1 MAIEMDKDIT
11 NAEWEVMRVVWAQT
25 EVPSHV
31 IIDVL
36 TDKRG
41 WKEPTIK
48 TLIGRLV
55 KKGALKTKKDGRK
68 FLYSTDIKED
78 TLVNETL
85 DQFFHNICS
94 KDIGK
99 TIGVLIDEAMLS
111 HDDVALLKEKLKQ
124 KEPIAYDTVL
134 CNCVKGQCQC
144 QHHG

>member
-1 MAIEMDKDIT
+1 MTIEMDKDIT

-25 EVPSHV
+25 EVPSQV

-36 TDKRG
+36 SDKRG

-55 KKGALKTKKDGRK
+55 KKGALKTRKDGRK

-111 HDDVALLKEKLKQ
+111 HDDVALLKEKLIQ
-124 KEPIAYDTVL
+124 KESVAYDTVL

-144 QHHG
+144 HHHG